1 MKFLTMKYLIMIVI
15 LLFGVTS
22 LSACSTSSN
31 NGYSEQQT
39 EQTEGAGTQ
48 NQPVVVESTP
58 SPEPVSTVGVADTS
72 AANNIVASSP
82 TASASADNNNNMSE
96 TMNDMGSIPSKSS
109 GESNKTST
117 PAPTPPP
124 VKGGGNVAKSS
135 KSPTVAEK
143 PASKE
148 YVVEIVNFNFSP
160 NKIEIH
166 VGDTVKFVNRDSIRH
181 TATATDMSFDS
192 DLLGQDE
199 SKTFTFNKEGEINYA
214 CKPHPGMKGSIIVTA
229 N

>member
-1 MKFLTMKYLIMIVI
+1 MKFLTMKVLSMIVI
-15 LLFGVTS
+15 LLIGVTT
-22 LSACSTSSN
+22 LSACSSSNN
-31 NGYSEQQT
+31 NGYSEKQT
-39 EQTEGAGTQ
+39 EQTASAGTQ
-48 NQPVVVESTP
+48 NQPVAVESTQ
-58 SPEPVSTVGVADTS
+58 SPEPAKSEGVADTS
-72 AANNIVASSP
+72 VANDVVDSSS
-82 TASASADNNNNMSE
+82 TASASADNNMSE
-96 TMNDMGSIPSKSS
+96 AMNDIGSVPSESS
-109 GESNKTST
+109 GNENKTST
-117 PAPTPPP
+117 PAPTPSPI
-124 VKGGGNVAKSS
+124 KSGENVAKSS
-135 KSPTVAEK
+135 KSPAVAKK

-199 SKTFTFNKEGEINYA
+199 SKTFTFNKEGEIDYA

>member
-1 MKFLTMKYLIMIVI
+1 MKFLIMKVLNMIVI
-15 LLFGVTS
+15 LLIGVVA

-31 NGYSEQQT
+31 NGYSEKQT
-39 EQTEGAGTQ
+39 EQTSTAGTQ
-48 NQPVVVESTP
+48 NQPVAVESTQ
-58 SPEPVSTVGVADTS
+58 STEPVKTEGVADSKVANDVVDNSATATTS
-72 AANNIVASSP
+72 A
-82 TASASADNNNNMSE
+82 NNNMNE
-96 TMNDMGSIPSKSS
+96 AMNDVGSEPSESS
-109 GESNKTST
+109 GKDSKTPT

-124 VKGGGNVAKSS
+124 VKSGDKVVKSS
-135 KSPTVAEK
+135 KSSPVAEK